1 MLVVYRPC
9 LGAEPVLKVACKG
22 HWSTEIKVLEVSTI
36 VDKVATFNMPGNSGT
51 HEKVWIMR
59 KHPGLAMLSAEET
72 EETADRTGNEHDND
86 GDDD

>member
-1 MLVVYRPC
+1 MLVVFRP
-9 LGAEPVLKVACKG
+9 LLDAVSVLQVACKG
-22 HWSTEIKVLEVSTI
+22 QWSTEIKVLEVSNI
-36 VDKVATFNMPGNSGT
+36 VDKVATFNMLGT
-51 HEKVWIMR
+51 QEKVWIMR